1 MASLLNPPL
10 TLPQNKLNPGGVLS
24 VSTSGI
30 PNKSFQPSSTRWSHR
45 RRLMTRAKPSVE
57 MDMLAKDS
65 VGTDAVDDKG
75 DLSFSSQA
83 AQSKFSFADFG
94 VVCMHHVGILCEN
107 LERSLDFYQN
117 ILGLEI
123 NEARPHDKLPYR
135 GAWLWVGS
143 EMIHLME
150 LPNPDPYT
158 GRPEHGGRDR
168 HTCIAIR
175 DVSKLKAILDKA
187 GIPYT
192 LSRSGRPA
200 IFTRDPDTNAL
211 EFTQVDA

>member
-10 TLPQNKLNPGGVLS
+10 TLPQNKLNPGGLFAA
-24 VSTSGI
+24 STSGI
-30 PNKSFQPSSTRWSHR
+30 PSKKFQPSSTRSSHR
-45 RRLMTRAKPSVE
+45 RCLLIRAKTSVE
-57 MDMLAKDS
+57 TDMLANDS
-65 VGTDAVDDKG
+65 VGTDAVDDK
-75 DLSFSSQA
+75 
-83 AQSKFSFADFG
+83 DFG

-123 NEARPHDKLPYR
+123 NEARPHEKLPYR

-150 LPNPDPYT
+150 LPNPDPFT

>member
-1 MASLLNPPL
+1 MASLVGPSAAISVKHKVNPLRIGPISTNSL
-10 TLPQNKLNPGGVLS
+10 SPFYHSIVGSNKFHELSFKTKAKLS
-24 VSTSGI
+24 VE
-30 PNKSFQPSSTRWSHR
+30 
-45 RRLMTRAKPSVE
+45 ADVVE
-57 MDMLAKDS
+57 KEARHVNEKIDY
-65 VGTDAVDDKG
+65 
-75 DLSFSSQA
+75 
-83 AQSKFSFADFG
+83 G
-94 VVCMHHVGILCEN
+94 VVSVHHVGVLCEN
-107 LERSLDFYQN
+107 LERSLEFYQG

-150 LPNPDPYT
+150 LPNPDPLT
-158 GRPEHGGRDR
+158 GRPQHGGRDR

-200 IFTRDPDTNAL
+200 IFTRDPDANAL
-211 EFTQVDA
+211 EFTQVDN

>member
-1 MASLLNPPL
+1 MAYFLTSSPTFPLPNKIIYHGEKIPL
-10 TLPQNKLNPGGVLS
+10 TTLS
-24 VSTSGI
+24 VSTS
-30 PNKSFQPSSTRWSHR
+30 SPSILR
-45 RRLMTRAKPSVE
+45 RDRGYGKCSVSRATSIENDVIQ
-57 MDMLAKDS
+57 KDAH
-65 VGTDAVDDKG
+65 GVDEKD
-75 DLSFSSQA
+75 
-83 AQSKFSFADFG
+83 DFG
-94 VVCMHHVGILCEN
+94 VVGMHHVGILCEN

-150 LPNPDPYT
+150 LPNPDPST

-175 DVSKLKAILDKA
+175 DVSKLKDILDRA

-211 EFTQVDA
+211 EFTQV

>member
-1 MASLLNPPL
+1 MASLLNPSL
-10 TLPQNKLNPGGVLS
+10 TLPHNKVKCEIAGSTAVTITLPS
-24 VSTSGI
+24 V
-30 PNKSFQPSSTRWSHR
+30 NFQPFVRTARNRCHLVINASKSSTE
-45 RRLMTRAKPSVE
+45 A
-57 MDMLAKDS
+57 DILAKDS
-65 VGTDAVDDKG
+65 VSVEGVDE
-75 DLSFSSQA
+75 ST
-83 AQSKFSFADFG
+83 DFG
-94 VVCMHHVGILCEN
+94 VVSMHHVGILCEN
-107 LERSLDFYQN
+107 LERSLNFYQN
-117 ILGLEI
+117 ILGLKI

-150 LPNPDPYT
+150 LPNPDPLT

-187 GIPYT
+187 GIAYT

-200 IFTRDPDTNAL
+200 IFTRDPDANAL
-211 EFTQVDA
+211 EFTQV